1 MDWPNSI
8 YMQSEINPTIPA
20 CLSSIQYDNF
30 SESNAYF
37 YSGDI
42 CGKAA
47 LEETLITTSL
57 EVHNIQPCE
66 TASSNLERNTQID
79 SMVLTHNLGSI
90 SDLNSLQNL
99 HETSTWGSSD
109 LPPQN
114 LPSLLP
120 CTNAAVAM
128 VNQHGN
134 LFEPIF
140 SSSENPCN
148 LSYSS
153 NIISGESDNNC
164 GSFDGNQFSNRDE
177 TASQSSSNPE
187 PPHTSESKLNPR
199 KNKRKLEEDEHH
211 SYNLLQQA
219 KSCPLINRKGYEI
232 SFAST
237 SKQKRQRSE
246 KNSACYSSINF
257 GGHDGEFEPDTEAM
271 AQVKEM
277 IYRAAA
283 MRPVNLGA
291 EEMAEKPKR
300 KNVKISS
307 DPQTVA
313 ARLRRERVSERLR
326 VLQRLVPG
334 GSKMDTAT
342 MLDEAANYLKF
353 LKSQVRALEALGRN
367 DGFVAINN
375 GFAAMQ
381 TPLPHPKP

>member
-30 SESNAYF
+30 SDSNAYF

-42 CGKAA
+42 CGKAI
-47 LEETLITTSL
+47 LEEALIATSL
-57 EVHNIQPCE
+57 EVHGIQPCE
-66 TASSNLERNTQID
+66 TASSNLERNTQIEG
-79 SMVLTHNLGSI
+79 MVLNPNLGSI
-90 SDLNSLQNL
+90 SDLNSLQN
-99 HETSTWGSSD
+99 HHDTSTWGSSD

-114 LPSLLP
+114 LPPLLP
-120 CTNAAVAM
+120 CTNAATVT
-128 VNQHGN
+128 VNRHGN

-153 NIISGESDNNC
+153 NIISGESDNC
-164 GSFDGNQFSNRDE
+164 SSFDGNQFSNRDE
-177 TASQSSSNPE
+177 MASQSSSNPE
-187 PPHTSESKLNPR
+187 VPHTSRSSLNPKR
-199 KNKRKLEEDEHH
+199 NKRKLEEDENQ
-211 SYNLLQQA
+211 SYSLLQQG
-219 KSCPLINRKGYEI
+219 KSCSLVNKRGYEI

-237 SKQKRQRSE
+237 SRQKRQRLE

-291 EEMAEKPKR
+291 EEMVEKPKR

-313 ARLRRERVSERLR
+313 ARLRRERVSEKLR

-342 MLDEAANYLKF
+342 MLDEAASYLKF

-381 TPLPHPKP
+381 TPLPHQKP

>member
-1 MDWPNSI
+1 MDWANSI
-8 YMQSEINPTIPA
+8 YMQSEINPTIA
-20 CLSSIQYDNF
+20 GCLSSIQYDNF

-37 YSGDI
+37 YSGEI
-42 CGKAA
+42 RGKAV
-47 LEETLITTSL
+47 LEETLIATSL
-57 EVHNIQPCE
+57 EVQDIQPCE
-66 TASSNLERNTQID
+66 TASSNLERNTQIEG
-79 SMVLTHNLGSI
+79 MVLHPNLGSV
-90 SDLNSLQNL
+90 SDLNSLQN
-99 HETSTWGSSD
+99 HHDTSTWGSTD

-120 CTNAAVAM
+120 CTNAAVM
-128 VNQHGN
+128 LNQHSN

-140 SSSENPCN
+140 STSENPYN
-148 LSYSS
+148 LSHSS
-153 NIISGESDNNC
+153 NIISGESDNC

-177 TASQSSSNPE
+177 AASQSSSNPE
-187 PPHTSESKLNPR
+187 PPHTSRSSLNSER
-199 KNKRKLEEDEHH
+199 NKRKLEKEENQPY
-211 SYNLLQQA
+211 SLLQQG
-219 KSCPLINRKGYEI
+219 KSSPLVNERGYEI
-232 SFAST
+232 SFACT
-237 SKQKRQRSE
+237 SRQKRQRME
-246 KNSACYSSINF
+246 NNSACYSSINF

-291 EEMAEKPKR
+291 EETVEKPKR
-300 KNVKISS
+300 KNVRISS

-353 LKSQVRALEALGRN
+353 LKSQVRALEGLGRN
-367 DGFVAINN
+367 DDFVANNN
-375 GFAAMQ
+375 GFPAMQ

>member
-1 MDWPNSI
+1 MDWPNLI
-8 YMQSEINPTIPA
+8 YMQSEINPTIPG

-37 YSGDI
+37 YSGEI
-42 CGKAA
+42 CGKSV
-47 LEETLITTSL
+47 LEETLIARSL
-57 EVHNIQPCE
+57 EMHDIQPCE
-66 TASSNLERNTQID
+66 TASSNLERNTQIEG
-79 SMVLTHNLGSI
+79 MVLNPNLGSV
-90 SDLNSLQNL
+90 SDLNSLQN
-99 HETSTWGSSD
+99 HHDTSTWRSSD

-120 CTNAAVAM
+120 CTNAAVVM
-128 VNQHGN
+128 VNQHSN

-140 SSSENPCN
+140 STSENPCN

-153 NIISGESDNNC
+153 NIISGESDNC
-164 GSFDGNQFSNRDE
+164 GSFEGNQFSNRDE
-177 TASQSSSNPE
+177 TGSQSSSNPE
-187 PPHTSESKLNPR
+187 PQHTSRSSLNPKR
-199 KNKRKLEEDEHH
+199 NKRKLEEDENQSH
-211 SYNLLQQA
+211 SLLQQGN
-219 KSCPLINRKGYEI
+219 SCPIINKRGYEI
-232 SFAST
+232 SFACT
-237 SKQKRQRSE
+237 SRQKRQQIE
-246 KNSACYSSINF
+246 NNSPCYSSINF

-291 EEMAEKPKR
+291 EETVEKPKR
-300 KNVKISS
+300 KNVRISS

-313 ARLRRERVSERLR
+313 ARLRRERLSERLR

-353 LKSQVRALEALGRN
+353 LKSQVRALEGLGRN